1 MAFLQSAALEFG
13 AWPIEW
19 PIAVVFAAVCT
30 AETIRVGKYFVNM
43 LHIVRPIS
51 RDMQSAADG
60 QPGRDQFNKFGLYD
74 TTFVVALLGPW
85 IRKVQIDASK
95 RRCGNL
101 LFQHLYCIVKDQA
114 QIYDSRV
121 LCFEQTMPDTRIV
134 HFDSQKILVGVLRCL
149 FNKRL
154 AVAEADFQHDGLWH
168 LKDGVKL

>member
-1 MAFLQSAALEFG
+1 MPLSQSTSLKFG

-19 PIAVVFAAVCT
+19 LIAVVFAAVRT
-30 AETIRVGKYFVNM
+30 TETIRVGKYFVNM
-43 LHIVRPIS
+43 LRIVRPIS
-51 RDMQSAADG
+51 RDMQSAAGG

-74 TTFVVALLGPW
+74 TPFMVALLGPW

-95 RRCGNL
+95 RRFGNL
-101 LFQHLYCIVKDQA
+101 LFQHLQCIVNDQA
-114 QIYDSRV
+114 QISYSSV
-121 LCFEQTMPDTRIV
+121 MCLEETMADTWIV